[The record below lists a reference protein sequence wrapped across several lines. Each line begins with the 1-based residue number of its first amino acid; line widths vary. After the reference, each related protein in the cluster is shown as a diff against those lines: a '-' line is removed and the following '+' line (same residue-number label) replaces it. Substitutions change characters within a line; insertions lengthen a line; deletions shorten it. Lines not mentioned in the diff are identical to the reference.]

1 MPLEYADLDNA
12 TRRFML
18 KELQRDI
25 DGGTLYLSNRL
36 SSEGS
41 NEYPSLLTEALEKGD
56 DGSLAEALARPGVL
70 RSHETVTRKGRLV
83 EAKVPHTAPQTMS
96 EGEFNRYYMRGLCCR
111 AIEAGMDR
119 LVVYRAKQV
128 SKPRRESEEMIGAG
142 LRPKDLL
149 EDLRTHVGIDTAL
162 GLPPGPNSGLSI
174 RLS

>member
-1 MPLEYADLDNA
+1 MPLEYADLDDT

-18 KELQRDI
+18 EELQRDI
-25 DGGTLYLSNRL
+25 DGGVLYLSNRL
-36 SSEGS
+36 SSEGKDVYS
-41 NEYPSLLTEALEKGD
+41 SLLREALEKGND
-56 DGSLAEALARPGVL
+56 RSLAEALAKPGVL

-96 EGEFNRYYMRGLCCR
+96 EGEFNRFYARGLCRR
-111 AIEAGMDR
+111 AIEAGIDR

-128 SKPRRESEEMIGAG
+128 SKPRRESEEMIGRV
-142 LRPKDLL
+142 LRPEDLL
-149 EDLRTHVGIDTAL
+149 GDLRTHIGIDTAL